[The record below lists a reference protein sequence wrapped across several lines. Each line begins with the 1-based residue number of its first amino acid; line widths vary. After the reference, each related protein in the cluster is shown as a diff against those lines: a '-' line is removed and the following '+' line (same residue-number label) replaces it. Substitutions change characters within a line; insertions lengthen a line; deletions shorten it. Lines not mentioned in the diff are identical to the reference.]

1 MSHHV
6 AHLRINNGVLNR
18 VLSVC
23 NMNRTLINDPSYLQL
38 TKWIFNSI
46 AGKVSLNAISNYDN
60 NAWTVSNCLQNVY
73 NKTSS
78 FFPDLTSPKTNSF
91 SIHSHHERERERETS
106 NRSIIISRRSNGK
119 HEYLNFC
126 WKMIFIRCP

>member
-18 VLSVC
+18 ALSVC

-73 NKTSS
+73 NKISS
-78 FFPDLTSPKTNSF
+78 FFLLRPKR
-91 SIHSHHERERERETS
+91 IHFRYILITRERERETS